1 VSASSLDLGDAA
13 ADEVRALWVRL
24 EADAMNLREWI
35 LDTGDGLIPVR
46 RAIAR
51 CSHCDWLV
59 IMTGDDDAEI
69 AEFLRLLLHEH
80 VTDLH
85 PEGIHE

>member
-1 VSASSLDLGDAA
+1 VVLGDAA
-13 ADEVRALWVRL
+13 GDEVRALRVCV
-24 EADAMNLREWI
+24 EGAAMNLREWI

-51 CSHCDWLV
+51 CGHCEWMV
-59 IMTGDDDAEI
+59 IMSGDDDAEI

-85 PEGIHE
+85 PGGIHE